1 MRLRNGKLTQSRN
14 EKSIVNRQTSDQKLA
29 DFVAARLVPMASH
42 FSDAVLISTQDF
54 TKNHQLSKPGAPPH
68 AAQSESSAEL
78 VVVVP

>member
-1 MRLRNGKLTQSRN
+1 MRIASHN
-14 EKSIVNRQTSDQKLA
+14 EKSVVNMRPSDQKLA
-29 DFVAARLVPMASH
+29 DFVVARLVPTASH

-54 TKNHQLSKPGAPPH
+54 TKNRQLSKPGALPC